1 MALLE
6 IRPVDVT
13 ARDQEEQDLRIEKL
27 MIDIEKLRTDM
38 RWEARKFMVQA
49 IIAATAVFATGIAI
63 GRFFLYHQ

>member
-1 MALLE
+1 
-6 IRPVDVT
+6 
-13 ARDQEEQDLRIEKL
+13 